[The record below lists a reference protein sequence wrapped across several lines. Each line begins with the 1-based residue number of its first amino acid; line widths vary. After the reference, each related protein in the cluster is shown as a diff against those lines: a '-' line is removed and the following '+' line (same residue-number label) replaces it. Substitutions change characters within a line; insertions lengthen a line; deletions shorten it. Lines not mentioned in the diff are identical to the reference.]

1 MKGFENLLRSR
12 KFWTAAM
19 ALAVLVLVE
28 SFGWGAEAAGQLGE
42 HVVDLAMVL
51 IGAIAFE
58 DAAAKIKGRQGSQV
72 RR

>member
-19 ALAVLVLVE
+19 ALAALVLVE
-28 SFGWGAEAAGQLGE
+28 CFGWGIETAGELSE
-42 HVVDLAMVL
+42 HVVDLAMIL

-58 DAAAKIKGRQGSQV
+58 DAAAKIKGTHGSQV
-72 RR
+72 RP